1 MKIVLRPETE
11 KQIEDRMK
19 AGRYPSADDVLKA
32 GLRLLEERERDHQ
45 EALTEVRDKI
55 AAGLGQLK
63 RGEGIDADSLFEDML
78 ADLERED
85 AGR

>member
-1 MKIVLRPETE
+1 MSITLRPETE

-19 AGRYPSADDVLKA
+19 AGRYPSPDDVVKA
-32 GLRLLEERERDHQ
+32 GLRLLEERERDQH

-55 AAGLGQLK
+55 AVGLAQLK
-63 RGEGIDADSLFEDML
+63 RGEVVDADAMFEEML

-85 AGR
+85 GGR